1 MEQRCRTYG
10 FAMIPANVRYD
21 NNLSYFDRLLFGE
34 ISTNIVL
41 KDGEWCC
48 CESNEY
54 FAEAMDVALSK
65 VARGIKALEK
75 AGYIEIEKQGRFGRR
90 MYQTYE
96 AFNNSSLPNP
106 YNR

>member
-1 MEQRCRTYG
+1 
-10 FAMIPANVRYD
+10 MIPANVRYD

-41 KDGEWCC
+41 NDGEWCC
-48 CESNEY
+48 CEPNEY
-54 FAEAMDVALSK
+54 FAQAMDVTPAK

-75 AGYIEIEKQGRFGRR
+75 AGYIGIEMLLSRKCVGFERR
-90 MYQTYE
+90 MYQTVE